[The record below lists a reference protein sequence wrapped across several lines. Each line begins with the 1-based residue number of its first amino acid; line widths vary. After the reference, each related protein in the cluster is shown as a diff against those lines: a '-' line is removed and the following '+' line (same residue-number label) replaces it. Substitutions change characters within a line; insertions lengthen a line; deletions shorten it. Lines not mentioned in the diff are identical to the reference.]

1 MNCNTVRKYF
11 YAFLDNELDVE
22 KNIEVLSHLDMCY
35 ECSRKI
41 EKERLIQRRVKETV
55 CTVNAPPYLK
65 QEILR
70 CAERRPRFFTL
81 FIKDFL
87 LKSKLA
93 LISGIAAV
101 IVLSVCFFI
110 VQNKLNKN
118 DFLRLAESKYHDYV
132 MKRLD
137 PDIRLQDSKSI
148 LEHFQKETSLSTI
161 LPGIQESLELQNMKA
176 IVEYFQKQANLPITL
191 PYIKGNAQLV
201 GASFFEMNGIKLPM
215 VFYNCN
221 GTPITI
227 GIICN
232 SNFNF
237 SKMKE
242 ILMDKMV
249 IHTYTGFCGTC
260 QIIGWKGVDSQYI
273 MISTLPQEKMLGMLT
288 KV

>member
-1 MNCNTVRKYF
+1 MNCNIVRKYF
-11 YAFLDNELDVE
+11 YAFLDGELDVE

-35 ECSRKI
+35 ECSLKI

-55 CTVNAPPYLK
+55 CTVNAPAYLK

-70 CAERRPRFFTL
+70 SAERRPNFFTL

-87 LKSKLA
+87 LKNRLA

-101 IVLSVCFFI
+101 VVLSICFFI
-110 VQNKLNKN
+110 IQNKLKKN
-118 DFLRLAESKYHDYV
+118 NFLRLAELKYHDYI

-137 PDIRLQDSKSI
+137 PDIHLQDSKSI
-148 LEHFQKETSLSTI
+148 LGHFQKETGLSTI
-161 LPGIQESLELQNMKA
+161 LPGIQEGLELQNMKA
-176 IVEYFQKQANLPITL
+176 IVEYFQKQTNVSITL
-191 PYIKGNAQLV
+191 PYIKGNTQLV
-201 GASFFEMNGIKLPM
+201 GASFFEMNGIKLPL
-215 VFYNCN
+215 VFYNYN

-232 SNFNF
+232 SSFNF

-242 ILMDKMV
+242 VLMDKMV

-260 QIIGWKGVDSQYI
+260 QIIGWKEADSQYV
-273 MISTLPQEKMLGMLT
+273 MISTLPQEKMISMLT